1 MKTERILF
9 DPIRS
14 ESDWSEDMVRVFRY
28 PSDADFIMQMRMRIW
43 YHRYPVDAYYPI
55 FESDYPNDELADN
68 PHVSGQKATQLS
80 PFK

>member
-1 MKTERILF
+1 
-9 DPIRS
+9 
-14 ESDWSEDMVRVFRY
+14 
-28 PSDADFIMQMRMRIW
+28 MRIW